1 MSNFGSCTMFVI
13 FFYKK
18 DIVALNVIVHECFHV
33 PKAELDGF
41 ERDPASYIV

>member
-1 MSNFGSCTMFVI
+1 MSNFGSFTLFI
-13 FFYKK
+13 HFFYKK
-18 DIVALNVIVHECFHV
+18 DIAALIVIVHDSFHA